1 MGCRVFQADCA
12 RALRW
17 TKSGLT
23 QDKLGVFSRKEEM
36 PEEVVFSVFGL
47 GSVAGVQMNMETPG
61 GRLVQFQ
68 ER

>member
-12 RALRW
+12 KALWW
-17 TKSGLT
+17 TKPGLT

-36 PEEVVFSVFGL
+36 PEEVVISAFGL

-61 GRLVQFQ
+61 RRLVQFQ